1 MFFVVVGAEIVR
13 LMDILI
19 DELHGL
25 GEKNQTMASIFD
37 SLKQDLK
44 TGKVVV
50 PGDADYD
57 DSLKRWSASCIKPA
71 VSISY

>member
-1 MFFVVVGAEIVR
+1 
-13 LMDILI
+13 
-19 DELHGL
+19 
-25 GEKNQTMASIFD
+25 MASVFD

-50 PGDADYD
+50 PGDADYE

-71 VSISY
+71 VSSCDHRREAGCS

>member
-1 MFFVVVGAEIVR
+1 
-13 LMDILI
+13 
-19 DELHGL
+19 
-25 GEKNQTMASIFD
+25 MASIFD

-44 TGKVVV
+44 AGKVVV

-71 VSISY
+71 VSLPIWGSPAHALSPGH

>member
-1 MFFVVVGAEIVR
+1 
-13 LMDILI
+13 
-19 DELHGL
+19 
-25 GEKNQTMASIFD
+25 MASIFN

-57 DSLKRWSASCIKPA
+57 ESLKRWSASCIQPA
-71 VSISY
+71 VSGSPKTGP

>member
-1 MFFVVVGAEIVR
+1 
-13 LMDILI
+13 
-19 DELHGL
+19 
-25 GEKNQTMASIFD
+25 MASIFD

-57 DSLKRWSASCIKPA
+57 ESLKRWSASCIQPA
-71 VSISY
+71 VSNSPEELNRD

>member
-1 MFFVVVGAEIVR
+1 
-13 LMDILI
+13 
-19 DELHGL
+19 
-25 GEKNQTMASIFD
+25 MASVFD

-50 PGDADYD
+50 PGDADYE

-71 VSISY
+71 VSSCGHTRQAGTPDHRTLTVKDRQQ